1 MSLVFAWM
9 GTDDDG
15 NDDDLDDDDDPLNSE
30 DDDEEDS
37 EEALNT
43 ENLVLC
49 QYDKVTRTKN
59 KWKAQLKFGVSH
71 HPLYTHIHPP
81 FLFPYVIIFLSDP
94 LSLALAILTIFGSLC
109 LLSDLCTS
117 KISLHKCL
125 QIFLNLYET
134 KDVAHQNRRN
144 S

>member
-71 HPLYTHIHPP
+71 HPLSACACTHIHHP
-81 FLFPYVIIFLSDP
+81 FLFPYLIF
-94 LSLALAILTIFGSLC
+94 FC
-109 LLSDLCTS
+109 
-117 KISLHKCL
+117 LHKCL

-134 KDVAHQNRRN
+134 RTLHTKTDEIVDMCGRLNVDR
-144 S
+144 

>member
-9 GTDDDG
+9 GADDDG

-71 HPLYTHIHPP
+71 HPLSACACAHIHHP
-81 FLFPYVIIFLSDP
+81 FLFPYLIIFP
-94 LSLALAILTIFGSLC
+94 
-109 LLSDLCTS
+109 
-117 KISLHKCL
+117 LHKCL
-125 QIFLNLYET
+125 QIFLNLEVTRTLHT
-134 KDVAHQNRRN
+134 KTSEIVDMCGRLNVDR
-144 S
+144 

>member
-71 HPLYTHIHPP
+71 HPLSLSPHAHAHTSTIPSS
-81 FLFPYVIIFLSDP
+81 FLISLFFLS
-94 LSLALAILTIFGSLC
+94 TNVFRY
-109 LLSDLCTS
+109 
-117 KISLHKCL
+117 
-125 QIFLNLYET
+125 F
-134 KDVAHQNRRN
+134 
-144 S
+144 